1 VEALLVLAYP
11 SGVSV
16 IVDPRPAV
24 GSHMCS
30 PSGGTDT
37 TSQCTPIRPD
47 FFGIIAMQAFS
58 GARLK

>member
-1 VEALLVLAYP
+1 
-11 SGVSV
+11 
-16 IVDPRPAV
+16 
-24 GSHMCS
+24 MCS